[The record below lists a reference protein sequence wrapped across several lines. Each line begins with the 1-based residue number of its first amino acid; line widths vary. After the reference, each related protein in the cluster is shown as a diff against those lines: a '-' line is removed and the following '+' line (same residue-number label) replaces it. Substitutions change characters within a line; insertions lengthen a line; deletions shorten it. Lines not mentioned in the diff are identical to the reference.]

1 MSEGIFR
8 RVFPAG
14 ATIFHEGDLGDYA
27 YIVERGQ
34 IEISVGSGD
43 MKEVLAVLE
52 PGELFGELAAL
63 DGYARSANA
72 VALTESELIL
82 IGQDQIRHRINSGD
96 EIVALL
102 LRSVLR
108 SYRGDRRNITGWAAA
123 GAAPPETLGP
133 GLAPGYAPGPER
145 HRRAV
150 AKLRLENELK
160 AALARDEFE
169 LYFQP
174 LVLLAGE
181 TLAGFEALIRW
192 NSPLRGAVGPDQFIK
207 LAEEAG
213 LIVPIGHWVIGAA
226 VKHLA
231 EFQKA
236 ADQKAATQKAIAPG
250 RELFVA
256 INVTKHFLHEAQI
269 LDDLAA
275 NVAAYG
281 LLPKQIKIELTE
293 SVLIDDTEAAI
304 GWIKRCKQLGF
315 RVSID
320 DFGTGYSSLGYLH
333 RLPVDELKIDRS
345 FIETM
350 TNNPRSL
357 AVVRAIVGLAKGL
370 DLEVVAE
377 GVETREQA
385 EALRGLGC
393 TYGQGYCFSKP
404 LRAADAI
411 LGITGAVTKARSAG

>member
-1 MSEGIFR
+1 VSEGIFR

-14 ATIFHEGDLGDYA
+14 AVIFHEGDLGDYA
-27 YIVERGQ
+27 YIVERGR
-34 IEISVGSGD
+34 IEISIGSGD
-43 MKEVLAVLE
+43 LKEVLAVLE

-63 DGYARSANA
+63 DGFARSANA
-72 VALTESELIL
+72 IALTECELIL
-82 IGQDQIRHRINSGD
+82 IDQDQIRHRVNSGD

-108 SYRGDRRNITGWAAA
+108 SYRGDRRNITGWGRAEGVASDGTQLQELSA
-123 GAAPPETLGP
+123 GPD
-133 GLAPGYAPGPER
+133 R

-174 LVLLAGE
+174 LV
-181 TLAGFEALIRW
+181 TLDDEAIAGFEALIRW
-192 NSPLRGAVGPDQFIK
+192 NSPLRGPVGPDQFIK

-226 VKHLA
+226 VRHLA

-236 ADQKAATQKAIAPG
+236 VREKRSGAAGTKGEP
-250 RELFVA
+250 LFVA
-256 INVTKHFLHEAQI
+256 INVTKHFLHEARI

-275 NVAAYG
+275 SVAAFG
-281 LLPKQIKIELTE
+281 LLPQQIKIEVTE

-304 GWIKRCKQLGF
+304 RWINRCKQLGF

-333 RLPVDELKIDRS
+333 RLPVDELKIDKS
-345 FIETM
+345 FVETM
-350 TNNPRSL
+350 LENPRSL
-357 AVVRAIVGLAKGL
+357 AVVRAIVGLAEGL
-370 DLEVVAE
+370 DLKVVAE
-377 GVETREQA
+377 GIETREQA
-385 EALRGLGC
+385 AALRALGC
-393 TYGQGYCFSKP
+393 RYGQGYCFARP
-404 LRAADAI
+404 LRARDAMQG
-411 LGITGAVTKARSAG
+411 LAGGMRRV